1 MKFDGLIR
9 RSNNLLRR
17 VGFLPLMVLL
27 AVVLFSLAEPRFLR
41 QANLINVMRGTGF
54 LVLVA
59 CGQMLV
65 LIVGGFDLSVGAVV
79 ALSSVVSALTMVGLG
94 ADGAMAVWMVIALG
108 FAAGI
113 SAGLAVGLINGLCV
127 NYLKVSPFMVTLGT
141 MSIAAGVALYV
152 SAGAPIYGLPEEFT
166 QIFGRYRFFDLPLV
180 VYAAAAMVAVLWV
193 VMNKTVFGLY
203 VYAIGGDPA
212 AARNSGISASAVLI
226 SCYVLCGMLAG
237 LTGLLLTARIGSGEA
252 TLGSA
257 LMLESIAASV
267 IGGVSL
273 RGGVGR
279 VGNVVLGAF
288 VLVLV
293 SNAMN
298 LMRVDSKI
306 QTVVVGIVLIAA
318 VAVDAWRQRVRQRKV
333 A

>member
-1 MKFDGLIR
+1 
-9 RSNNLLRR
+9 
-17 VGFLPLMVLL
+17 
-27 AVVLFSLAEPRFLR
+27 
-41 QANLINVMRGTGF
+41 MRGTGF

-180 VYAAAAMVAVLWV
+180 VYVAAAMVAVLWV
-193 VMNKTVFGLY
+193 VMNTTVFGLY

-226 SCYVLCGMLAG
+226 SCYVLCGMMAG
-237 LTGLLLTARIGSGEA
+237 LAGLLLTARIGSGEA